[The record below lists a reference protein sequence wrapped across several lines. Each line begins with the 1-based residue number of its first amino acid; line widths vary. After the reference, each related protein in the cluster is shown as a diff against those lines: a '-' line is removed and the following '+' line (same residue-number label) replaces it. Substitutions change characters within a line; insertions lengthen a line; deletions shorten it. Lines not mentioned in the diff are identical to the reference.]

1 MDFRKSKQKRVVAAA
16 IALVLVAAMVLSVI
30 VAAFV

>member
-1 MDFRKSKQKRVVAAA
+1 MDFRKSKQKRVVAAV